1 MRTGFGGTGTDPVG
15 GGDEMR
21 PTAAATTEP
30 APVSMGGGTRLAQPG
45 GEATT
50 KTTTAPVSMGGGGGT
65 AGTTF
70 TGQGATG
77 EEALGGGVQDPTPV
91 DK

>member
-1 MRTGFGGTGTDPVG
+1 MRTGFGGTSADPTG

-21 PTAAATTEP
+21 QTATTEP
-30 APVSMGGGTRLAQPG
+30 APVAMGGGIRIAQPG
-45 GEATT
+45 GQATA
-50 KTTTAPVSMGGGGGT
+50 KSTTAPVSMGGGGGGS

-70 TGQGATG
+70 TGQGRTG